1 MLRGGESYMKKFF
14 TIFVILLSLSLN
26 IINVIPVSAANTFKE
41 GVYKAADFNFSPAN
55 LYSVQNISATDDVY
69 LQLFDENQIIIQSIR
84 LTPKSEKF
92 NLISL
97 KPTYRIVIVGNGE
110 VYIS

>member
-1 MLRGGESYMKKFF
+1 MKKFF
-14 TIFVILLSLSLN
+14 SVFLILLTLSF
-26 IINVIPVSAANTFKE
+26 ITINVKPVSAANTFKE
-41 GVYKAADFNFSPAN
+41 GIYKAADFNFSPSN

-69 LQLFDENQIIIQSIR
+69 LQLFDENQIIIQAIR
-84 LTPKSEKF
+84 LVPKSEKF

-97 KPTYRIVIVGNGE
+97 KPSYRIVIVGNGQ

>member
-1 MLRGGESYMKKFF
+1 MKKFF
-14 TIFVILLSLSLN
+14 VSFLILLITSFNS
-26 IINVIPVSAANTFKE
+26 INSINAYAANTFKE
-41 GVYKAADFNFSPAN
+41 GIYKAADFNFSPSN
-55 LYSVQNISATDDVY
+55 IYSVQNISERNDVY
-69 LQLFDENQIIIQSIR
+69 LQLFDENQIIIQAIR

-97 KPTYRIVIVGNGE
+97 KPSYRIVIVGNGE

>member
-1 MLRGGESYMKKFF
+1 MKKFF
-14 TIFVILLSLSLN
+14 ASFLILLTISFNS
-26 IINVIPVSAANTFKE
+26 INVINVYAANTFKE
-41 GVYKAADFNFSPAN
+41 GIYKAADFNFSPSN
-55 LYSVQNISATDDVY
+55 IYSVQNISEGNDVY
-69 LQLFDENQIIIQSIR
+69 LQLFDENQRIIQAIR

-97 KPTYRIVIVGNGE
+97 KPSYRIVIVGNGE